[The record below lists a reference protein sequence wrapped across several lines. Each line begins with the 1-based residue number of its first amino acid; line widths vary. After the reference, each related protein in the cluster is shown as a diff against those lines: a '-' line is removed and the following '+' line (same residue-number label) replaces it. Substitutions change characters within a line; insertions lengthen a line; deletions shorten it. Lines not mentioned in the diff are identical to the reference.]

1 MCRRRCPSVWFI
13 SYEHNI
19 IVNCVFAIC
28 RREQKRAWDGV
39 SAVRRVVVFV
49 WMTTILFGASHY
61 YSFEFVELNSVPP
74 LPRIIKT
81 DFLIVGM
88 KC

>member
-39 SAVRRVVVFV
+39 SAVRRVVVF
-49 WMTTILFGASHY
+49 G
-61 YSFEFVELNSVPP
+61 
-74 LPRIIKT
+74 
-81 DFLIVGM
+81 
-88 KC
+88 